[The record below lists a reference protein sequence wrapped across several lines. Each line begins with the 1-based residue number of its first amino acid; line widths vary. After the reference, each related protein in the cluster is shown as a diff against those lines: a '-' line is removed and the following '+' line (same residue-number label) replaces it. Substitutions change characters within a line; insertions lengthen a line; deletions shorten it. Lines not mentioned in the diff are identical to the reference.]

1 MDTTGGEEAKFQYRL
16 AYIAQVVNEARAD
29 GQYDDVLLVDGGDLY
44 QGMPVSNMSMGAAMV
59 AALDAMDYDAVAP
72 LDNPTLILYLRQEA
86 RDNEGYIAVDL
97 SPRSTCIQG
106 EVPATPT

>member
-16 AYIAQVVNEARAD
+16 AYIAQAVNEARAD
-29 GQYDDVLLVDGGDLY
+29 GQYDDVLLVDGGD
-44 QGMPVSNMSMGAAMV
+44 VSNMSMGAAMV